1 MLVST
6 IAMGFALAAGDD
18 SEDGSDALGGV
29 LG

>member
-6 IAMGFALAAGDD
+6 IAMGFALAARDD